1 MIRGWRIG
9 IVALVISAQAE
20 VPKGVPALLEATNGK
35 QARVFLQGATSTSLS
50 FTGVSSPAVN
60 EIPVA
65 RVARLV
71 FFPEQDVEQLRRKW
85 GSKRLRLIYFREF

>member
-35 QARVFLQGATSTSLS
+35 QRGSFCKVQLQHLFHLQGSL
-50 FTGVSSPAVN
+50 P
-60 EIPVA
+60 
-65 RVARLV
+65 
-71 FFPEQDVEQLRRKW
+71 RR
-85 GSKRLRLIYFREF
+85 

>member
-1 MIRGWRIG
+1 M
-9 IVALVISAQAE
+9 
-20 VPKGVPALLEATNGK
+20 PKGVPALLEATNGK
-35 QARVFLQGATSTSLS
+35 QARVFYKVQLSTSLS

-71 FFPEQDVEQLRRKW
+71 FW
-85 GSKRLRLIYFREF
+85 SKIWNS